1 MDHRKRKAFSIQNAD
16 AELFFCWD
24 DMGSAD
30 MGHRAGTFQASIP
43 GKLCVRN
50 SLYSWYN
57 MGFQENSV
65 LGDVL
70 TIHYRVVKGG
80 VQGEGVP

>member
-1 MDHRKRKAFSIQNAD
+1 MDHRKRKAFSIHSEKNAD
-16 AELFFCWD
+16 AEMFLCWD
-24 DMGSAD
+24 DMGSAN
-30 MGHRAGTFQASIP
+30 MGHTIP

-70 TIHYRVVKGG
+70 TILYRVVKGG
-80 VQGEGVP
+80 FQGEGVP